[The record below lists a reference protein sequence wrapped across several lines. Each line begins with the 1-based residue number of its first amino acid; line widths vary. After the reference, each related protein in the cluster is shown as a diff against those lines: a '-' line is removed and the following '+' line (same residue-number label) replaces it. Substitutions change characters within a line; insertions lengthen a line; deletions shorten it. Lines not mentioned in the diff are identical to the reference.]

1 MRKNNTPNRRLCS
14 WRSLIAG
21 LSLAVSLTI
30 AHAMR
35 GIDNPSGWPEWM
47 FFPGIGFLVLA
58 VALLRAEWKA
68 GRL

>member
-1 MRKNNTPNRRLCS
+1 MRKNNTPNRRLCPC
-14 WRSLIAG
+14 RSLIAG
-21 LSLAVSLTI
+21 LSLAVRLTI

>member
-1 MRKNNTPNRRLCS
+1 MRKDNTPNRRLCP

-30 AHAMR
+30 AHALR
-35 GIDNPSGWPEWM
+35 GLDNPAGLPEWL

-58 VALLRAEWKA
+58 VALLRAEWKE
-68 GRL
+68 GQL

>member
-1 MRKNNTPNRRLCS
+1 MSKNSTSHRRLRP

-30 AHAMR
+30 AHALR
-35 GIDNPSGWPEWM
+35 GLDNPDGLPEWL

-58 VALLRAEWKA
+58 VALLHAEWRA
-68 GRL
+68 GQL